1 MDDKSNS
8 FHWISSIKESSFKDT
23 RCQKIDML
31 CKDVLAIRYDKKAI
45 DGLTYDEFQ
54 TLSRIAITSAKLQ
67 QLKLDIDETKTRLSH
82 QHIEGKKANILANLV
97 IASAERTITPPKT
110 LLTTIAHFCINPKQ
124 LDDAL
129 ACLDEIYP
137 RTVKRCGT
145 SRARIIYRWNV
156 ACLIL
161 GHNKNRLLKGLAI
174 IGGWCGLPTLA
185 NLFKQL
191 F

>member
-1 MDDKSNS
+1 MGEKSYVS
-8 FHWISSIKESSFKDT
+8 RRLSPSEVKKIKFKDSRIQTHEKFYISFK
-23 RCQKIDML
+23 RNIDFEEL
-31 CKDVLAIRYDKKAI
+31 DLDQ
-45 DGLTYDEFQ
+45 LL
-54 TLSRIAITSAKLQ
+54 LSERIGATSAKIKELEDNLEHLNNRISIIKPIGHNMKKLVDFSC
-67 QLKLDIDETKTRLSH
+67 LKSEKS
-82 QHIEGKKANILANLV
+82 N
-97 IASAERTITPPKT
+97 TPPKT
-110 LLTTIAHFCINPKQ
+110 FLTTIAHFCINPEQ

-137 RTVKRCGT
+137 RTVRRCG
-145 SRARIIYRWNV
+145 SNRAAAIYRWNV